1 MNKYIDIYGYIYHI
15 LYYIP
20 MGSFQGK
27 FGVFATMNT
36 MLFFLLGLTS
46 RNHALPPIIEQN
58 YPFIGVDNQLFDF
71 IILTPLLILQSHFFI
86 TYTNFTILVPQ
97 STIYNEV
104 HDVIKS

>member
-1 MNKYIDIYGYIYHI
+1 
-15 LYYIP
+15 

-58 YPFIGVDNQLFDF
+58 HPFIGVDNQLFDF
-71 IILTPLLILQSHFFI
+71 IILTPLLISQI
-86 TYTNFTILVPQ
+86 TSLLPIQTLPFWCLKAP
-97 STIYNEV
+97 STM
-104 HDVIKS
+104 KFMM